1 MEEEGGGKPNP
12 AKDES
17 YEVNYE
23 EDLPLESKTEDLQP
37 QDTMIAEQPALENK
51 PKVRIVLENK
61 TETDKMED
69 ENNKLDAEIEELEK
83 MFKDQI

>member
-23 EDLPLESKTEDLQP
+23 EDLPTLSKSEDLGSQSEVAP
-37 QDTMIAEQPALENK
+37 EEKAPEDK
-51 PKVRIVLENK
+51 PKVRIVIENK
-61 TETDKMED
+61 SETAKMED

-83 MFKDQI
+83 MFRDQI